1 MGLGDG
7 IFEQVEGGE
16 RKKEK
21 KKEGG
26 REKYRIKKNISL
38 ALSASR
44 DAEL

>member
-7 IFEQVEGGE
+7 FLNKSREEKGK
-16 RKKEK
+16 RRK